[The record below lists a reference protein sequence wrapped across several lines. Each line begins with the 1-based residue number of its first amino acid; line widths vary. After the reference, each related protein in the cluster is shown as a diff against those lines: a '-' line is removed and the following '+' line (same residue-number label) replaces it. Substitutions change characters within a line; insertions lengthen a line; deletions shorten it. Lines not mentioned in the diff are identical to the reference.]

1 MSTHT
6 SPIGNNSMD
15 ALLAKMNR
23 SQIQLPEVPEPPVAE
38 SPSPK
43 TEPASATA
51 PQEKKR
57 PGRKK
62 KDATGSARPAV
73 TAGKAMDFDSYHDTF
88 LVRDTDEEM
97 GGLRVQLSQRN
108 SRDLRF
114 IATCTGVSLTTFVN
128 NVLRHHIEQHAG
140 VLKTLTRP
148 VLSWE
153 ERDNDNDNDDDQ

>member
-6 SPIGNNSMD
+6 SPIGNSSMD

-23 SQIQLPEVPEPPVAE
+23 SQIQIQPLPEVPEPPVAE
-38 SPSPK
+38 EPAPK
-43 TEPASATA
+43 TEAAPA

-62 KDATGSARPAV
+62 KDAAGSVRPAV
-73 TAGKAMDFDSYHDTF
+73 TAGKAMDYAAYHDTF

-114 IATCTGVSLTTFVN
+114 IATCTGVSLTTLVN

-148 VLSWE
+148 ALSWE
-153 ERDNDNDNDDDQ
+153 ERDNDSDNDQ